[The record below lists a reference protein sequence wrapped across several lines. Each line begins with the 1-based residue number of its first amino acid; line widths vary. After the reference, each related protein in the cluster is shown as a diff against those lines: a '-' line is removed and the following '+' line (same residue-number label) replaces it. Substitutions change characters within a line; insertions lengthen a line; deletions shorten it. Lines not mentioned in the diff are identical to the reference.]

1 MPVSPLIQT
10 NFTAGELSDRL
21 GGRVDL
27 AAYGNGLA
35 EMLNFIP
42 TVEGPALK
50 RSGTID
56 VARARDDAER
66 LIAFEFNVTQAYI
79 IEAGN
84 TKFRFYTNDARI
96 ETSPGVAYEL
106 TTPWAAAELAQLD
119 WAQSNDVMYLVS
131 GTRQQQK
138 LTRTSAVTFS
148 IAAFETKNG
157 PFKDTN
163 TDETITVSATAATGV
178 VTLTASSAIFQA
190 GHVGGLFSMEAGAF
204 SDIPAWE
211 PGIKVTVGDKR
222 RYEGRVY
229 QATTLAASGSERTG
243 TAPPLHAEG
252 AQWDGMSAGT
262 DINGEN
268 AGGVLWTYLY
278 DRFAQLKITAFTS
291 ATQVTAT
298 VQRRL
303 ADVLVSGNTWRW
315 AHGAFSDAEGW
326 PQAIGFWN
334 ERQVLAKGASL
345 YLSVVGDYENHAAR
359 NRFGELTADQ
369 ALRFTLADPNPIR
382 WIAGDRELIVGTAKA
397 EYAIGAT
404 NRNEAVAAGNV
415 ASRRQSQH
423 GSIKARPAFAG
434 SRTIFIQRAGRKLR
448 EAGYD
453 FNEDRY
459 VAADITL
466 RARHI
471 SRSGIRELA
480 YQAEPESLLWAVRG
494 DGVLGAFTYDQQ
506 QEVRGWS
513 RHTLGGG
520 GAALSIAAIPDPA
533 GERDDLWILTRRTL
547 GGVEQRRVERLHR
560 FWEDGD
566 TLADAFFADCAAR
579 FTSGAPVTEISGLDW
594 LAGETVVVLADGA
607 THPDVVVSEG
617 GTATLQRAASNVVI
631 GLPYTA
637 RLKGLRLEARTRAS
651 TSQGQ
656 LKRILKMA
664 IRLIDALGLRVGSSG
679 SPYLDDVN
687 VRSSATPMD
696 SATPPQSGDLSVTM
710 PTGWDTDGQWII
722 ESWQPLPAMV
732 VCTMPEVH
740 E

>member
-56 VARARDDAER
+56 VARARDDAGR

-79 IEAGN
+79 IEAGD

-106 TTPWAAAELAQLD
+106 TTPWAAAELALLD

-138 LTRTSAVTFS
+138 LTRTSAVTFG

-163 TDETITVSATAATGV
+163 TDETITVSASAATGS

-211 PGIKVTVGDKR
+211 PGITVSVAEKR

-229 QATTLAASGSERTG
+229 QATSVASSGRTG

-252 AQWDGMSAGT
+252 AQYDGMVTGQ
-262 DINGEN
+262 DINSEA

-278 DRFAQLKITAFTS
+278 DRFAQLKITGFTS
-291 ATQVTAT
+291 GTQVTAT

-303 ADVLVSGNTWRW
+303 ADVLVSGNTFRW

-423 GSIKARPAFAG
+423 GSIKARPVFAG
-434 SRTIFIQRAGRKLR
+434 SRTIFIQRGGRKLR

-513 RHTLGGG
+513 RHTLGVGG
-520 GAALSIAAIPDPA
+520 KALSIAAIPDPA
-533 GERDDLWILTRRTL
+533 GERDDLWILTTRTL
-547 GGVEQRRVERLHR
+547 GGVEQRRVERLRR

-579 FTSGAPVTEISGLDW
+579 FTSGSPVTTVNGLDW

-607 THPDVVVSEG
+607 THPDVVVSG
-617 GTATLQRAASNVVI
+617 AGTATLQRAASNVVI

-679 SPYLDDVN
+679 STYLDDIN

>member
-1 MPVSPLIQT
+1 MSLPPLIQT

-27 AAYGNGLA
+27 AAYGNGLS
-35 EMLNFIP
+35 EMINFIP

-56 VARARDDAER
+56 VAQARDDAGR
-66 LIAFEFNVTQAYI
+66 LIPFEYNVTQAYV
-79 IEAGN
+79 IEAGD

-106 TTPWAAAELAQLD
+106 TTPWTAAELALLD
-119 WAQSNDVMYLVS
+119 WAQSADVMYFVS
-131 GTRQQQK
+131 GTQQQQK

-148 IAAFETKNG
+148 VAAFETKNG

-163 TDETITVSATAATGV
+163 TDESITVVASATTGT
-178 VTLTASSAIFQA
+178 VTLTASSAIFAA
-190 GHVGGLFSMEAGAF
+190 GHVGGLFSIEAGAF

-229 QATTLAASGSERTG
+229 QAAQLAASGSERTG

-252 AQWDGMSAGT
+252 SQWDGMSSGV
-262 DINGEN
+262 DINAEN

-291 ATQVTAT
+291 GTQVTAT

-303 ADVLVSGNTWRW
+303 ADVLVSGSSWRW
-315 AHGAFSDAEGW
+315 AHGAFSAAEGW
-326 PQAIGFWN
+326 PQAVAIWN
-334 ERQVLAKGASL
+334 ERMILAKGASL
-345 YLSVVGDYENHAAR
+345 YASVVGDYENHAAR
-359 NRFGELTADQ
+359 NSFGELTADQ
-369 ALRFTLADPNPIR
+369 ALRYTLADPNPIR
-382 WIAGDRELIVGTAKA
+382 WIAGDRELIVGTANA
-397 EYAIGAT
+397 EYALGAT
-404 NRNEAVAAGNV
+404 NRNEAFAAGNV
-415 ASRRQSQH
+415 ASRRQSTH
-423 GSIKARPAFAG
+423 GSIKARPVFAG
-434 SRTIFIQRAGRKLR
+434 GRTLFVQRAARKIR

-453 FNEDRY
+453 FNQDRY

-480 YQAEPESLLWAVRG
+480 YQAEPESLLWAARH
-494 DGVLGAFTYDQQ
+494 DGVLAALTYDQQ

-513 RHTLGGG
+513 RHPLAGDGR
-520 GAALSIAAIPDPA
+520 ALSIACIPDPDGA
-533 GERDDLWILTRRTL
+533 RDDLWMLTARTL

-566 TLADAFFADCAAR
+566 TLAEAFFADCAVR
-579 FTSGAPVTEISGLDW
+579 FTSVTPVLQVNGLDW
-594 LAGETVVVLADGA
+594 LAGETVAVLADGA
-607 THPDVVVSEG
+607 THPDVVVSEA
-617 GTATLQRAASNVVI
+617 GTITLARAASNVVI

-637 RLKGLRLEARTRAS
+637 RLKAMRIESRTRGA
-651 TSQGQ
+651 TSQGK
-656 LKRILKMA
+656 LKRIVWLTL
-664 IRLIDALGLRVGSSG
+664 RLLDALGLRAGTSASR
-679 SPYLDDVN
+679 YLDDIN

-696 SATPPQSGDLSVTM
+696 SATPPESGDRRVKM
-710 PTGWDTDGQWII
+710 PDGWESDGQWIV
-722 ESWQPLPAMV
+722 ESFQPLPAMV
-732 VCTMPEVH
+732 VCSIHEVH